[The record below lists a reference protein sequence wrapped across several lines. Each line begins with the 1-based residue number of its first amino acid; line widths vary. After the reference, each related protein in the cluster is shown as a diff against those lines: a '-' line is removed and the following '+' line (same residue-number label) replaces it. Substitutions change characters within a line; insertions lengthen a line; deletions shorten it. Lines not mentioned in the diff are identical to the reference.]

1 MAKKRKKRPA
11 PRPTAPVEQGPA
23 RQEKKE
29 AARKEREARVR
40 AARRRVLMRR
50 LSRVGILLLVI
61 GGITAAVLVVKAQK
75 NKGLETFDAAAA
87 RIGCGDIQE
96 FSDEAQGQPHLAPG
110 EAPPTYSTQ
119 PATSGRHNPAPLPG
133 DLHTYTQPFD
143 TDLEAQAVHNLEHAY
158 VLIYYRQSG
167 EGALPEGV
175 VTALE
180 NLAEKENKVIIAPY
194 ANLPAG
200 QQLALA
206 AWTRLQTCTKVTA
219 ASDAVQTAKGFIK
232 RFRGGGA
239 APEPTAP

>member
-61 GGITAAVLVVKAQK
+61 GGITAAVFLFRANK
-75 NKGLETFDAAAA
+75 NKELETFDAAAA
-87 RIGCGDIQE
+87 RIGCGEIQD
-96 FSDEAQGQPHLAPG
+96 FSYDAEEPHLAPG
-110 EAPPTYSTQ
+110 EPPPTYSTQ
-119 PATSGRHNPAPLPG
+119 PATFGKHNGTPLPG

-143 TDLEAQAVHNLEHAY
+143 ADLEAQAVHNLEHAY

-219 ASDAVQTAKGFIK
+219 AGDAVQTAKGFIK